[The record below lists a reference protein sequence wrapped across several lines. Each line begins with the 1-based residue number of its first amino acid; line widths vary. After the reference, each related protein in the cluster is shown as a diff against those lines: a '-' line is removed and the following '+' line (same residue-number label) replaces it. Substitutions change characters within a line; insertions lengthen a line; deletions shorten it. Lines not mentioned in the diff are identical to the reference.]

1 MPKMFKNHV
10 HKDKTI
16 TTTPTKTGLNLQLK
30 RPTLNTG
37 YAFAKPA
44 VVAAGKYVS
53 TIVDVKRAKTK
64 AGEEAIDVY
73 YDLVSASNK
82 TFHILMRYPLNSTHF
97 AELIEA
103 LWSAG
108 LSEEDDI
115 TAAVGVKERIVLEYI
130 NSDIGSITART
141 PIGKQTVKTK
151 ATEADEADE
160 VEAEEEDEYD
170 ELDLNDESVDE
181 GEDF

>member
-1 MPKMFKNHV
+1 MPKMFRDSV
-10 HKDKTI
+10 RKDKT
-16 TTTPTKTGLNLQLK
+16 TTTIPKKAGINLQLK
-30 RPTLNTG
+30 RPVLNTS

-44 VVAAGKYVS
+44 VVAAGKYIS

-64 AGEEAIDVY
+64 AGEDAVDVY
-73 YDLVSASNK
+73 YDLVSTSNK

-108 LSEEDDI
+108 LSEDDDI
-115 TAAVGVKERIVLEYI
+115 TTAVGVKERIVLQYI
-130 NSDIGSITART
+130 NSDIGSITARA
-141 PIGKQTVKTK
+141 PIGKQAVKTK

-160 VEAEEEDEYD
+160 AEDEDEYD
-170 ELDLNDESVDE
+170 ELDLNDESGDD